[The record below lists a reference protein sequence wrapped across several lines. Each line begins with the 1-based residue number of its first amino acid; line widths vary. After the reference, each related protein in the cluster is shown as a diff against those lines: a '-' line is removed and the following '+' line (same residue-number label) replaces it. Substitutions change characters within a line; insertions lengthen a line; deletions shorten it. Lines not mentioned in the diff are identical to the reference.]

1 MLPFHYNSLLFCTG
15 TRYHIRGADEQ
26 GHVANFVETEQVLV
40 VPAQD
45 RIYSFVQTRGS
56 IPVFWSQ
63 APDITYK
70 PKPRLTATEKRNVRT
85 SFNMLLQLLPLES
98 CTSQRSSYTP
108 SRRLRLKR
116 TWTNSSGTT
125 ASMCSST

>member
-1 MLPFHYNSLLFCTG
+1 M
-15 TRYHIRGADEQ
+15 
-26 GHVANFVETEQVLV
+26 ANFVETEQVLV

-70 PKPRLTATEKRNVRT
+70 PKPRLTATEKRNVRL
-85 SFNMLLQLLPLES
+85 SSSLRVS
-98 CTSQRSSYTP
+98 CRVSCVVSCVVCRV
-108 SRRLRLKR
+108 
-116 TWTNSSGTT
+116 
-125 ASMCSST
+125 ASCRVS